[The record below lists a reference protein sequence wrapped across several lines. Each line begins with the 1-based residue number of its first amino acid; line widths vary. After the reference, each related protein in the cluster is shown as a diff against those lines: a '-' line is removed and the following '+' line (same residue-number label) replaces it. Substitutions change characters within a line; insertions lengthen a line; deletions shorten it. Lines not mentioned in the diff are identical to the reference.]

1 MCNFYPLEEACS
13 VFQESMPSTK
23 HPSLLSL
30 ISLWFVPKFWSDFL
44 QEVWQQLLMKLV
56 FPLYLGAPSLA
67 FSLLSSYDILR
78 YQLLLSHY
86 IFPRICQHDLL
97 STFSIPVIFSISLF
111 LFPAPSFGQLRT
123 EHVFPSF
130 LSITSAS
137 FFEVLY
143 RLVFLLLPSLQLL
156 FLVVTSFFLI
166 CNRSRDIWAIFLFNQ
181 SSVTLTHKPFSR
193 YIQDFR

>member
-1 MCNFYPLEEACS
+1 
-13 VFQESMPSTK
+13 
-23 HPSLLSL
+23 
-30 ISLWFVPKFWSDFL
+30 
-44 QEVWQQLLMKLV
+44 MKLV
-56 FPLYLGAPSLA
+56 FPLYLGAPSQA
-67 FSLLSSYDILR
+67 FPILSSYDILR

-86 IFPRICQHDLL
+86 IFPRICLHDLL
-97 STFSIPVIFSISLF
+97 STFSVPNLFSTSLF
-111 LFPAPSFGQLRT
+111 LFLAPSFVQLRT

-181 SSVTLTHKPFSR
+181 SSVTLTHRPFSLH
-193 YIQDFR
+193 IQDFRSNSQMFCLIQRL